1 MLWGSA
7 PTIYLARFKRMTRYM
22 RLLSLTVSM
31 LMVLSACGSRTP
43 SSSTRSSSSTSNSSA
58 RFAASPSASPS
69 SSSSPTTNPSPS
81 ASPSDSGEVS
91 SQSSNSSGLTFESL
105 STGQSRIKT
114 AANRTAATQDEFDT
128 LWEEHA
134 GADKQPPQ
142 VDFTKQTVL
151 AVFAGPK
158 KSGGYS
164 IKVTSVK
171 LSGKE
176 LQVRYHLTEP
186 EKGKLTS
193 QVLTYPSHI
202 VKIDRRKASGDFD
215 SVKFIAD

>member
-1 MLWGSA
+1 
-7 PTIYLARFKRMTRYM
+7 M

-31 LMVLSACGSRTP
+31 LVVLTACGSRTP
-43 SSSTRSSSSTSNSSA
+43 SSSTRSSSSSA

-69 SSSSPTTNPSPS
+69 SSSSPSTNPSPNPS
-81 ASPSDSGEVS
+81 ASPSSDSGEVS
-91 SQSSNSSGLTFESL
+91 SQSSISSGLTFESL
-105 STGQSRIKT
+105 STGQSRIKS
-114 AANRTAATQDEFDT
+114 AANRTAATQEEFDT

-142 VDFTKQTVL
+142 VDFAKQTVL